1 MFRKPDIAKSKKT
14 LIIYVV
20 FVAVILAVYGQV
32 HQFEFVNIDDN
43 IYVTENYHIKS
54 GITLESIRWALTT
67 TYAEFW
73 HPLTWLSLMADYEL
87 YGLHAG
93 GYHVTNLIL
102 HILSTLLLFWLFHR
116 MTGALWKS
124 AFVAAF
130 FALHPL
136 HVESVAWVS
145 ERKDVLSAFFWM
157 LTLCCYVV
165 YTEKQ
170 SVKRYLLVVFSFVLA
185 LLSKPM
191 VVTLP
196 VIMILL
202 DYWPLKRFESKKEN
216 VLLWQIKEKI
226 PFFACSAIIIFF
238 LLYSPHQQEAI
249 FKPFSLLSRLAN
261 APVAFMTYL
270 VKTFWPH
277 NMAVFYPFP
286 SSIPAWKVFIA
297 SLLITVVCI
306 FVIVKLKRLPYLFV
320 GWGWFA
326 VAIAPVIG
334 IIQISLTAPY
344 AMADRYHYLP
354 SIGIAVML
362 AWGVSHLFNGKNKHK
377 NILFPAAVSI
387 FILFSFFT
395 WRQCGFWKNSESLW
409 EHALKVTKNNFMAHG
424 NFGFVLMS
432 QGKTQEALD
441 HFQQALRLKP
451 DHVLLYLNRGGA
463 YAELGFY
470 ENAFADFNKAI
481 LIKKDFAASYQ
492 CRGIIYSKIGQYRK
506 AVEDFNA
513 SLRLKPDDANAYHQR
528 AKAYTGLNLYQPAM
542 KDFNRAIA
550 LHPDNADFLNSRGNL
565 YFNLNQY
572 QRAAADFDKAVRL
585 NPQSAEAY
593 SNRGAVCARLGE
605 YEPAIKYFKKA
616 LTTNP
621 DYLQAYLNIAAV
633 YGRFNQ
639 YHHVVESL
647 TEAVRLQ
654 PDNPHFYYNRGI
666 AYAKIGQYSY
676 AINDF
681 SKAIHLNENHADA
694 YNIRAVVY
702 FKTGDKASGCRDAR
716 KACDL
721 GNCATLGK
729 TIKERSCR

>member
-196 VIMILL
+196 LIMILL
-202 DYWPLKRFESKKEN
+202 DYWPLKRFESEKGN
-216 VLLWQIKEKI
+216 LFSWQLKEKL
-226 PFFACSAIIIFF
+226 PLLALSAALIFITF
-238 LLYSPHQQEAI
+238 YAPDRTEIKYLPLNT
-249 FKPFSLLSRLAN
+249 RLAN
-261 APVAFMTYL
+261 APIAFVAYL
-270 VKTFWPH
+270 AKTFWPH

-286 SSIPAWKVFIA
+286 TYNITAWKILGAVILITTLSVCFIA
-297 SLLITVVCI
+297 TV
-306 FVIVKLKRLPYLFV
+306 KRFPYLFV
-320 GWGWFA
+320 GWFWFA
-326 VAIAPVIG
+326 ITVLPVIKIVSVG
-334 IIQISLTAPY
+334 ND

-354 SIGIAVML
+354 SIGIAIML
-362 AWGVSHLFNGKNKHK
+362 AWGVAHFFKNANLK
-377 NILFPAAVSI
+377 NNFIFSAGIIFTAVMAFLSW
-387 FILFSFFT
+387 S
-395 WRQCGFWKNSESLW
+395 QCGYWQNSFDLSN
-409 EHALKVTKNNFMAHG
+409 HALRVTKNNFVAHNNLASALVDKG
-424 NFGFVLMS
+424 
-432 QGKTQEALD
+432 QYKEAIY
-441 HFQQALRLKP
+441 H
-451 DHVLLYLNRGGA
+451 Y
-463 YAELGFY
+463 
-470 ENAFADFNKAI
+470 NKAI
-481 LIKKDFAASYQ
+481 
-492 CRGIIYSKIGQYRK
+492 
-506 AVEDFNA
+506 
-513 SLRLKPDDANAYHQR
+513 RLEPGYADA
-528 AKAYTGLNLYQPAM
+528 
-542 KDFNRAIA
+542 
-550 LHPDNADFLNSRGNL
+550 
-565 YFNLNQY
+565 
-572 QRAAADFDKAVRL
+572 
-585 NPQSAEAY
+585 
-593 SNRGAVCARLGE
+593 
-605 YEPAIKYFKKA
+605 
-616 LTTNP
+616 
-621 DYLQAYLNIAAV
+621 
-633 YGRFNQ
+633 
-639 YHHVVESL
+639 
-647 TEAVRLQ
+647 
-654 PDNPHFYYNRGI
+654 YYNRGI
-666 AYAKIGQYSY
+666 AYHKLGYYRQAVDNYNQ
-676 AINDF
+676 AIQLVPNKSIYYTNRGAAYIMLIMYRKALADYDKSILINQNDGDAF
-681 SKAIHLNENHADA
+681 NNRAFIYFNMRNIAAGCADA
-694 YNIRAVVY
+694 Q
-702 FKTGDKASGCRDAR
+702 
-716 KACDL
+716 KACEL
-721 GNCATLGK
+721 GTCDTLIWAKNNGY
-729 TIKERSCR
+729 CYH